1 MIDIHA
7 LSICQILIS
16 LGIGIVIGLIYLFLL
31 WQTLLKLPS
40 VKRKGNFL
48 FLSAIIRLTLLI
60 FCAIYFS
67 FDSGA
72 RFLLIIIG
80 FIMARIITL
89 KYVKKAIHKEYTN
102 RKKEKTIC

>member
-7 LSICQILIS
+7 LSIWQILMS
-16 LGIGIVIGLIYLFLL
+16 FGIGIIIGLIYLFLL

-48 FLSAIIRLTLLI
+48 FLSAAIRLALLI
-60 FCAIYFS
+60 FSAIYFS

-80 FIMARIITL
+80 FIIARIITL
-89 KYVKKAIHKEYTN
+89 KYVKNAIHKEYNN
-102 RKKEKTIC
+102 RKKEKITC

>member
-7 LSICQILIS
+7 LNIWQILIS
-16 LGIGIVIGLIYLFLL
+16 FGIGIIIGLIYLFLL

-40 VKRKGNFL
+40 IKHKGNFL
-48 FLSAIIRLTLLI
+48 FLSAVVRLALLI
-60 FCAIYFS
+60 FTAIYFS

-80 FIMARIITL
+80 FIIARIITL
-89 KYVKKAIHKEYTN
+89 KYVKNAIHKEYTK
-102 RKKEKTIC
+102 RQKEKATC